1 METKS
6 ASERFATV
14 IETAKNNSSSG
25 AKPMQSGD
33 KDKLFS
39 EIRKVLD
46 VNKNRPADKQASA
59 RLIDSFIESIDKN
72 TTEAIRSL
80 ESQDKKLME
89 DTLDAITKLQF
100 KTVEEFKKSLKE
112 INDLAAKMIAR
123 SESGGPRELGDIG
136 KELQNKSLDERFKAE
151 GLTLEG
157 KDDTFVNRLK
167 QEFFGNSKEPGR
179 EGTPTKGLIEG
190 FKNFGSEF
198 TTGFKK
204 GLTPQNGVLGKVFNS
219 QESRREEIRS
229 EVNQSNERVSEVDR
243 LKKMFSEAINS
254 KTETNQSTNDN
265 NKSVNNQSTSESSKT
280 ETNNSASDS
289 SKTETNNSTSES
301 SKTETNNSTSES
313 SKTETNNSASDS
325 SKTETNQSE
334 KQSIAEFKS
343 IDKMSNL
350 TEEHKKI
357 LEQQGIKPSSEKEFS
372 YRKDGKPVSME
383 EINKTLE
390 AKYKE
395 SQQPKV
401 KIQSAKSGIVPE
413 DKNDISSILNEI
425 KDIIIEIKDKLFDKK
440 RAGVAPSGKK
450 QLDPSSNV
458 KEVMNR
464 NKVAQAEA
472 EQAAADAQKRAEN
485 IDRQNAEKL
494 SAKVEAKEKSTPKVV
509 IGGTESANSRVTPE
523 TPATGNGSQDDSG
536 SQGGGGSL
544 LGGITGA
551 YAGFKSGGQKLLTGL
566 KNQRYSPGLSR
577 FADKAQGYFNKGTT
591 VVEGAAGKVVS
602 RANAIKSK
610 ATDFISD
617 RVGALRSKATDVIKN
632 RGIAAEQ
639 LVDKNGKT
647 LSGAARQ
654 SRIGKLYRDR
664 AAGVAEKG
672 KGILGKASQFGKG
685 MFGKASGVIGKE
697 VDKGSTIGKIAKG
710 GMNMLGKAKGAIS
723 NVAEKAMAS
732 SAGKGITKAAGKG
745 GAKIAGKAAGKS
757 LLKKIPLL
765 GVGAGLAFGAGRLM
779 KGDFLGAAGEVAS
792 GLAGGVGFLAGGAG
806 TAASFGIDAALAA
819 RDIANENNEES
830 TEGSTQS
837 VDGARAAGGPVSA
850 NGSYLVG
857 ENGPEIF
864 SPNTAGSI
872 KTNPVTKS
880 NLETGNNSGA
890 ANLKEMTESAK
901 EDTAPVINVP
911 PPTVIQQPAP
921 PQQNNG
927 GGSLPMDT
935 VRTEDSSWQR
945 FQNRRSFG

>member
-254 KTETNQSTNDN
+254 KTETNKSTSESSKTETNQSTNDN
-265 NKSVNNQSTSESSKT
+265 NKSVNNQ
-280 ETNNSASDS
+280 
-289 SKTETNNSTSES
+289 
-301 SKTETNNSTSES
+301 STSES

-357 LEQQGIKPSSEKEFS
+357 LEQQGIKPSSEKDFS

-472 EQAAADAQKRAEN
+472 EQASADAQKRAEN

>member
-254 KTETNQSTNDN
+254 KTETNKSTSESSKTETNQSTNDN
-265 NKSVNNQSTSESSKT
+265 NKSVNNQS
-280 ETNNSASDS
+280 ASD
-289 SKTETNNSTSES
+289 
-301 SKTETNNSTSES
+301 S

-357 LEQQGIKPSSEKEFS
+357 LEQQGIKPSSEKDFS

-458 KEVMNR
+458 KEVMTR

-472 EQAAADAQKRAEN
+472 EQASADAQKRAEN

-523 TPATGNGSQDDSG
+523 TTATGNGSQDDSG

>member
-100 KTVEEFKKSLKE
+100 KTVEEFKKSLKQ

-204 GLTPQNGVLGKVFNS
+204 GLTPQNGVLGNVFNS
-219 QESRREEIRS
+219 QESRREEIRN

-254 KTETNQSTNDN
+254 KTETNQSTSESSKTETNQSTNDN
-265 NKSVNNQSTSESSKT
+265 NKSVNNQS
-280 ETNNSASDS
+280 ASD
-289 SKTETNNSTSES
+289 S

-357 LEQQGIKPSSEKEFS
+357 LEQQGIKPSSEKDFS

-390 AKYKE
+390 VKYKE

-523 TPATGNGSQDDSG
+523 TPATGSASQDDSG

-591 VVEGAAGKVVS
+591 AVEGAAGKVVS

-617 RVGALRSKATDVIKN
+617 RAGALRSKATDVIKN

-672 KGILGKASQFGKG
+672 KGMLGKASQFGKG
-685 MFGKASGVIGKE
+685 MLGKASGFVGKE
-697 VDKGSTIGKIAKG
+697 VAKGSTLGKVAKS
-710 GMNMLGKAKGAIS
+710 GMGMLGSAKGAIGK
-723 NVAEKAMAS
+723 VAEKAMAS
-732 SAGKGITKAAGKG
+732 SAGKGITKAVS
-745 GAKIAGKAAGKS
+745 KIGGKAAGKIGAKAVGKS
-757 LLKKIPLL
+757 LLKKIPII
-765 GVGAGLAFGAGRLM
+765 GAVAGLGFGAMRALQ
-779 KGDFLGAAGEVAS
+779 GDFAGAAGEVAS
-792 GLAGGVGFLAGGAG
+792 GVASTLPGMG
-806 TAASFGIDAALAA
+806 TAASFAIDAGLAA
-819 RDIANENNEES
+819 RDISRAGNEDS
-830 TEGSTQS
+830 SEGTIEPI
-837 VDGARAAGGPVSA
+837 DGARAAGGPVSA

>member
-265 NKSVNNQSTSESSKT
+265 NKSVNNQ
-280 ETNNSASDS
+280 
-289 SKTETNNSTSES
+289 
-301 SKTETNNSTSES
+301 STSES

>member
-254 KTETNQSTNDN
+254 KTETN
-265 NKSVNNQSTSESSKT
+265 
-280 ETNNSASDS
+280 
-289 SKTETNNSTSES
+289 
-301 SKTETNNSTSES
+301 
-313 SKTETNNSASDS
+313 NSASDS

-357 LEQQGIKPSSEKEFS
+357 LEQQGIKPSSEKDFS

-413 DKNDISSILNEI
+413 NKNDISSILNEI

-591 VVEGAAGKVVS
+591 VVEGAAEKVVS

-617 RVGALRSKATDVIKN
+617 RAGALRGKATDAIKN

-664 AAGVAEKG
+664 ASGVAEKG

-685 MFGKASGVIGKE
+685 MLGKASGVIGKE

-911 PPTVIQQPAP
+911 PPTVIQQPAA